1 MGDNGGVEITVGDSM
16 KRQSE
21 FISYR
26 RILELDKLLSLG
38 GFPSTAELAEK
49 LEVSGVSIKRD
60 IDRLRLFFSAPI
72 SYSKLY
78 EGWYYENP
86 VFRLPAQFVN
96 DKQLIAAA
104 LTRKMME
111 SLHGTIAHDAAKEL
125 LEELTNTVD
134 NPLSIH
140 TTVDTKWVDSRIVF
154 LEDEYEAVNPEIW
167 KTISECLRYNYEL
180 EFMYKGLLY
189 KEHVLRRVRPYQLL
203 YSRSAWTLWGY
214 DVTPRKIL
222 LFRLNRMKNVTT
234 NKKKFR
240 LPDDFDYREKSTGN
254 CGIWVSDNRYAFSI
268 LYYGIDASLALE
280 RIWAKDQKIQQHAD
294 GSVTVTFTSGQFEP
308 VLSHVLSCG
317 VNAVPQKP
325 EKLVQAWKDTIC
337 TLYSRSIK

>member
-1 MGDNGGVEITVGDSM
+1 M
-16 KRQSE
+16 
-21 FISYR
+21 
-26 RILELDKLLSLG
+26 
-38 GFPSTAELAEK
+38 
-49 LEVSGVSIKRD
+49 
-60 IDRLRLFFSAPI
+60 RLFFSAPI

-86 VFRLPAQFVN
+86 VFRLPALFVN
-96 DKQLIAAA
+96 DKQLVAAA

-222 LFRLNRMKNVTT
+222 LFRLNRMRMLQQTRKNS
-234 NKKKFR
+234 
-240 LPDDFDYREKSTGN
+240 DYLMILIIVKRVPEIAVYGYQITDMLFQYYIMVLMHHLHLS
-254 CGIWVSDNRYAFSI
+254 VS
-268 LYYGIDASLALE
+268 G
-280 RIWAKDQKIQQHAD
+280 QKIKKYNNML
-294 GSVTVTFTSGQFEP
+294 TV
-308 VLSHVLSCG
+308 
-317 VNAVPQKP
+317 A
-325 EKLVQAWKDTIC
+325 
-337 TLYSRSIK
+337 